1 MIEIFFHDHELGTI
15 NLFLQKNVQN
25 KILQDENIT
34 RSVSNSIHSTTAV
47 AV

>member
-1 MIEIFFHDHELGTI
+1 MNELGTI

-25 KILQDENIT
+25 KILQDESIIRN
-34 RSVSNSIHSTTAV
+34 VSNSIHSSTAV